1 MHTATVLY
9 ICASPTL
16 LRFSFLNRIAR
27 EKMLWSFLSCV
38 SCSEYRYRGYHD
50 NTYPYGYSRTYWHL
64 LTARLAF
71 VFVFQFIVYTITGFI
86 AWLVP
91 DRPAEL
97 QFKAERE
104 KQVIKTV
111 FQETED
117 YSDIEE
123 YSDNDDDTEVFEDAK
138 QSLPS
143 LQSFETQ
150 G

>member
-1 MHTATVLY
+1 M
-9 ICASPTL
+9 
-16 LRFSFLNRIAR
+16 
-27 EKMLWSFLSCV
+27 
-38 SCSEYRYRGYHD
+38 
-50 NTYPYGYSRTYWHL
+50 
-64 LTARLAF
+64 
-71 VFVFQFIVYTITGFI
+71 FVFQFIVYTITGFI

-91 DRPAEL
+91 DRPDEL

-111 FQETED
+111 FQESED

-123 YSDNDDDTEVFEDAK
+123 YSDNDDDTEEFVDAK
-138 QSLPS
+138 QS

>member
-1 MHTATVLY
+1 M
-9 ICASPTL
+9 
-16 LRFSFLNRIAR
+16 
-27 EKMLWSFLSCV
+27 
-38 SCSEYRYRGYHD
+38 
-50 NTYPYGYSRTYWHL
+50 
-64 LTARLAF
+64 
-71 VFVFQFIVYTITGFI
+71 FVFQFIVYTITGFI

-97 QFKAERE
+97 EFKAERE

-111 FQETED
+111 FQESED

>member
-1 MHTATVLY
+1 M
-9 ICASPTL
+9 
-16 LRFSFLNRIAR
+16 
-27 EKMLWSFLSCV
+27 
-38 SCSEYRYRGYHD
+38 
-50 NTYPYGYSRTYWHL
+50 
-64 LTARLAF
+64 
-71 VFVFQFIVYTITGFI
+71 FVFQFIVYTITGFI

-97 QFKAERE
+97 EFKAERE

-111 FQETED
+111 FQESED

-138 QSLPS
+138 QSLTS
-143 LQSFETQ
+143 LQSFGTQ

>member
-1 MHTATVLY
+1 M
-9 ICASPTL
+9 
-16 LRFSFLNRIAR
+16 
-27 EKMLWSFLSCV
+27 
-38 SCSEYRYRGYHD
+38 
-50 NTYPYGYSRTYWHL
+50 
-64 LTARLAF
+64 
-71 VFVFQFIVYTITGFI
+71 FVFQFIVYTITGFI

-97 QFKAERE
+97 EFKAERE

-111 FQETED
+111 FQESED

-123 YSDNDDDTEVFEDAK
+123 YSDNDDDTDVFEDAK
-138 QSLPS
+138 QSLPT

>member
-1 MHTATVLY
+1 MLY
-9 ICASPTL
+9 L
-16 LRFSFLNRIAR
+16 HYGL
-27 EKMLWSFLSCV
+27 FLSCV
-38 SCSEYRYRGYHD
+38 SWSEYRYRGYHD
-50 NTYPYGYSRTYWHL
+50 NNYPYGYSRTYWHL

-111 FQETED
+111 FQESED

>member
-1 MHTATVLY
+1 MFY
-9 ICASPTL
+9 YP
-16 LRFSFLNRIAR
+16 
-27 EKMLWSFLSCV
+27 
-38 SCSEYRYRGYHD
+38 EYRYRGYHD

-71 VFVFQFIVYTITGFI
+71 VFVFQFIVYTITGLI
-86 AWLVP
+86 AWLIP
-91 DRPAEL
+91 DRPDEL

-111 FQETED
+111 FQDSED

-123 YSDNDDDTEVFEDAK
+123 YSDNDDDTEKFEDAK
-138 QSLPS
+138 QS

-150 G
+150 GL